1 MPPTPPPARVHSYE
15 ENGTFVV
22 AASGEFDLDEQEQ
35 LLAALGEAD
44 RRNLPATAVDLSG
57 VTFAD
62 SSLLNALL
70 HAWRRHRTSGRRLI
84 LAGPLHPT
92 VTQLLTVTGTLEHFE
107 IAETL
112 SEALA

>member
-1 MPPTPPPARVHSYE
+1 MSTQPSARVHSYE
-15 ENGTFVV
+15 EDGAFVV

-35 LLAALGEAD
+35 LLAALGEAG
-44 RRNLPATAVDLSG
+44 RQNLPATVVDLSG

-70 HAWRRHRTSGRRLI
+70 HAWRRHHALGRRFV

-92 VTQLLTVTGTLEHFE
+92 ITQLLTVTGTLEHFDV
-107 IAETL
+107 AGTL
-112 SEALA
+112 ADALT